1 MGYFCTCKKC
11 RISSQDKRGHFLK
24 TKKTYRKHQKAEL
37 LISNISNDSNNLSST
52 DSDNDDDDNDEAMEI
67 SSEDNSSDKQ
77 ISVFELFQSIIKKS
91 LR

>member
-11 RISSQDKRGHFLK
+11 RISSQDKQGRFLK

-67 SSEDNSSDKQ
+67 SSEDNSSDEQ
-77 ISVFELFQSIIKKS
+77 ILVFELFQSIKKS
-91 LR
+91 SR